1 MKIKTDG
8 DNLCKCSHQHPKLKL
23 YSKAFEENALK
34 RLKKQLLEKHKE
46 TWERGI
52 KIKGPDHDAFKS
64 GFERIEK
71 MVENMNE
78 KEAIRALEN
87 MKKLEYMKKAS
98 QNKSSL
104 SIIEF

>member
-23 YSKAFEENALK
+23 YSKAFEEEELK
-34 RLKKQLLEKHKE
+34 RLRKQLLEKHKVNWDE
-46 TWERGI
+46 GL
-52 KIKGPDHDAFKS
+52 KKKGHDFYAFKS

-78 KEAIRALEN
+78 KEIIRAWEN
-87 MKKLEYMKKAS
+87 MKKLEYMKKAC
-98 QNKSSL
+98 QNKD
-104 SIIEF
+104 